1 MGTVLYKLLYN
12 FRKEHDEKYAQVK
25 SRQGKRKP
33 DSEPGAADAAPADA
47 SPPAPPAATVKSPK
61 ASGGGIK
68 KMRLV
73 LSRPSGGQVATAS
86 ALSLADVSSP
96 AAAAQADVSGD
107 FDL

>member
-12 FRKEHDEKYAQVK
+12 YRKEHDEKYAQVK

-47 SPPAPPAATVKSPK
+47 SPAAPPAATSK

-86 ALSLADVSSP
+86 ARPLADASSP
-96 AAAAQADVSGD
+96 AAAAQADAAAE